1 MNYLWFGKSLPD
13 AIAAPILFVDGRT
26 VIKGEP
32 GFDEVHDNDKT
43 YKQPSRV
50 RPHLCSDSSSS
61 SSSSGPSRMCC
72 RLWSPWVTSVKR
84 Q

>member
-43 YKQPSRV
+43 YKQPSR
-50 RPHLCSDSSSS
+50 
-61 SSSSGPSRMCC
+61 
-72 RLWSPWVTSVKR
+72 
-84 Q
+84 